1 MDTESVGGEEEAAVR
16 QGTRKHPFFRRSEST
31 LCLGCP
37 QPDPFAL
44 PMIEAL
50 PLADQPHLL
59 QPYARREE
67 LFGAPR
73 QPITIQPSGNHPPG
87 STIPLKFIPGML
99 RTVLDPLKGDWDD
112 TRTFGSRPVNYF
124 RNLKTF

>member
-1 MDTESVGGEEEAAVR
+1 
-16 QGTRKHPFFRRSEST
+16 
-31 LCLGCP
+31 
-37 QPDPFAL
+37 L